1 MAGSAVEVI
10 VFTHAPFAKYLR
22 GCLRSLLAQ
31 SYSSLQISL
40 IGDDSREIASVAG
53 EFQEERNVALLSER
67 DLLERSPVKNC
78 RRAFLQAANVRMKE
92 SSAVYVGTW
101 NCDDF
106 YNRDHVKVLVD
117 ILEKYPTT
125 GAAFDNVDY
134 RDDWGDDECPIPGG
148 IESTP
153 NLMIPRNQAKLL
165 AAGEVSL
172 QALFIENLM
181 TAPSSLVRRSVLE
194 RAGGY
199 DKDTVLNCD
208 LHWFYRIA
216 AYFPV
221 RFVNYAGVRKRIHAA
236 NTTAIDSRHVYGV
249 SDLENL
255 RDRYPEVC
263 DRIGKNVFNKKL
275 GRKYF
280 RLGLYY
286 DALGESGK
294 AQEAYKKAMQLRKLS
309 LRYGWQYY
317 RSTLFSTA
325 VG

>member
-1 MAGSAVEVI
+1 MAGSAVEII
-10 VFTHAPFAKYLR
+10 VFTHAPFGKYLR

-40 IGDDSREIASVAG
+40 IGDDSPEVQSVAG
-53 EFQEERNVALLSER
+53 EFGREPNIMLFSER
-67 DLLERSPVKNC
+67 ELLDRSPVKKC

-92 SSAVYVGTW
+92 SGAVYVGTW

-106 YNRDHVKVLVD
+106 YNRDHVKLLVD

-125 GAAFDNVDY
+125 GAAFNNVDY

-172 QALFIENLM
+172 QALFVENLM

-221 RFVNYAGVRKRIHAA
+221 RFVNYTGVRKRIHPG
-236 NTTAIDSRHVYGV
+236 NTTAVDSHHVFGV

-255 RDRYPEVC
+255 RDYYPEVC

-286 DALGESGK
+286 EKSGQFGN
-294 AQEAYKKAMQLRKLS
+294 AQQAYKKAMQLRKLS

>member
-1 MAGSAVEVI
+1 MAGPAVEVI

-53 EFQEERNVALLSER
+53 EFQRERNVALLSER

-101 NCDDF
+101 NCDDS
-106 YNRDHVKVLVD
+106 YNRDHVKLLVD
-117 ILEKYPTT
+117 VLEKYPTT
-125 GAAFDNVDY
+125 GAAFDKVDY
-134 RDDWGDDECPIPGG
+134 RDDWDENGSEACDGVDFPAA
-148 IESTP
+148 
-153 NLMIPRNQAKLL
+153 LMISPDRARKLES
-165 AAGEVSL
+165 AEV
-172 QALFIENLM
+172 ALVDLFVENLM
-181 TAPSSLVRRSVLE
+181 TGPSSLIRRSVLE
-194 RAGGY
+194 RVGGY

-221 RFVNYAGVRKRIHAA
+221 RFVNYTGVRKRIHPG
-236 NTTAIDSRHVYGV
+236 NTTAVDSHHVFGV

-255 RDRYPEVC
+255 RDYYPEVC

-286 DALGESGK
+286 EKSGQLGK